1 VSDTASPLAAFLDTL
16 SEHGWACKHP
26 DKVNTVAGLDGRL
39 RRVVVI
45 EGKLWNVPQMA
56 YLCRETGYVMMMGTE
71 HDVGFSHFLEWLKSP
86 CEPKPEP
93 VKRNVLQG
101 QKSLFGDE

>member
-1 VSDTASPLAAFLDTL
+1 MTSKASPPTAFLEAL
-16 SEHGWACKHP
+16 REHGWACKHP
-26 DKVNTVAGLDGRL
+26 DKSNTVAGLDGRM

-45 EGKLWNVPQMA
+45 EGNLWGVQQMA
-56 YLCRETGYVMMMGTE
+56 YLCRETGFVMMMGTE
-71 HDVGFSHFLEWLKSP
+71 HDLEFAKFVEWLKLP

-101 QKSLFGDE
+101 QKSLFGDD